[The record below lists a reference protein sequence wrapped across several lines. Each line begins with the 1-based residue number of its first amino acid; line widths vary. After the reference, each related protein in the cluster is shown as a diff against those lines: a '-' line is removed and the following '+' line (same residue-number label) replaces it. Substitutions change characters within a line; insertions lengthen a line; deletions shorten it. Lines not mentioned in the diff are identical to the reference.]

1 VVELNFTFVY
11 FAGSFLA
18 FILLM
23 KIFFFDR
30 VANVINKREDLIK
43 HNLEAS
49 QLSSKQMEEQLA
61 VASSSSIL
69 KTARDEAQSIINSAN
84 SQAGASKSRIVDQA
98 KQELSETFQKSL
110 SQMES
115 EKNQVLAE
123 MDSIVNEISL
133 AMTSKLIEEMG
144 SSKKVISV

>member
-11 FAGSFLA
+11 FAASFLA
-18 FILLM
+18 FVLLM

-69 KTARDEAQSIINSAN
+69 KAARDEAQSIINSAN
-84 SQAGASKSRIVDQA
+84 SEAGVNRTKIIDQA
-98 KQELSETFQKSL
+98 KHELSDNFQKSL
-110 SQMES
+110 SQMET

-123 MDSIVNEISL
+123 MDSIVNEISST
-133 AMTSKLIEEMG
+133 MTSKLMEEIG
-144 SSKKVISV
+144 SAKKVISV

>member
-11 FAGSFLA
+11 FAASFLA
-18 FILLM
+18 FVLLM

-69 KTARDEAQSIINSAN
+69 KAARDEAQSIINSAN
-84 SQAGASKSRIVDQA
+84 SEAGVNRTKIIDQA
-98 KQELSETFQKSL
+98 KHELFDNYQKSL
-110 SQMES
+110 SQMET

-133 AMTSKLIEEMG
+133 TMTSKLMEEIG
-144 SSKKVISV
+144 SAKKVISV

>member
-84 SQAGASKSRIVDQA
+84 SQAGANKSRIVDQA

>member
-1 VVELNFTFVY
+1 MVELNFTFVY

>member
-1 VVELNFTFVY
+1 MVELNFTFVY

-84 SQAGASKSRIVDQA
+84 SQAGANKSRIVDQA